1 MSSTLTA
8 TPAVHAIHA
17 AADQPT
23 TIALFGAAGKIGTR
37 IWNRMAANPAW
48 RVLPVEAGDA
58 GQARLRERGVEPVAQ
73 TTAEAEADVVI
84 LAVPDVVL
92 GKVAHT
98 VVPNLRPGTLVICL
112 DPAAPFGG
120 ELPPRDDIA
129 YFVTHP
135 CHPPIVNDETE
146 MEAKF
151 DFYGGI
157 KARQHIVCA
166 LMQGQEAD
174 YERGVAVAREIFAPV
189 MNAYRVTVEQMAIL
203 EPALSETFVL
213 TCMYMMR
220 EAIDEAVKRGVPAEA
235 AREFILGH
243 MNINVA
249 ILFKY
254 HDINFSDGAILAV
267 ERAKP
272 LLFNPNWREIF
283 EPENVM
289 QQVKAITEGRRK

>member
-1 MSSTLTA
+1 MK
-8 TPAVHAIHA
+8 
-17 AADQPT
+17 

-37 IWNRMAANPAW
+37 ISNRMQDDPLY
-48 RVLPVEAGDA
+48 RMLYVEAGEG
-58 GQARLRERGVEPVAQ
+58 GQARLRERGLAPVDQ
-73 TTAEAEADVVI
+73 AEAERLADVVI

-92 GKVAHT
+92 GQVAHG

-120 ELPPRDDIA
+120 ELPARADIA

-146 MEAKF
+146 LEAKY

-157 KARQHIVCA
+157 KAKQHIVCA
-166 LMQGQEAD
+166 LMQGTEED
-174 YERGVAVAREIFAPV
+174 YALGEQIARTIFAPV

-213 TCMYMMR
+213 TCMYMIR

-235 AREFILGH
+235 ARQFILGH
-243 MNINVA
+243 MNINTA
-249 ILFKY
+249 ILFGFL
-254 HDINFSDGAILAV
+254 DIQFSDGAKLAV
-267 ERAKP
+267 ERARP
-272 LLFNPNWREIF
+272 LLFNPDWRQVF
-283 EPENVM
+283 EHDNVM
-289 QQVKAITEGRRK
+289 EQVKAITQGRRK

>member
-1 MSSTLTA
+1 MSALDSTQ
-8 TPAVHAIHA
+8 V
-17 AADQPT
+17 T

-37 IWNRMAANPAW
+37 ISNRMAGNPVYRILA
-48 RVLPVEAGDA
+48 VESGEI
-58 GQARLRERGVEPVAQ
+58 GQARLRERGQESTPQEVA
-73 TTAEAEADVVI
+73 EREADVVI

-92 GKVAHT
+92 GRVAHS
-98 VVPNLRPGTLVICL
+98 VVPNVRPGTLVICL

-120 ELPPRDDIA
+120 ELPARADIA

-135 CHPPIVNDETE
+135 CHPPIVNDETD

-157 KARQHIVCA
+157 KAKQHIVCA
-166 LMQGQEAD
+166 LMQGQESD
-174 YERGVAVAREIFAPV
+174 YARGEAIAREIFAPV

-213 TCMYMMR
+213 TCMYMIR
-220 EAIDEAVKRGVPAEA
+220 EAIEEAVKRGVPAEA
-235 AREFILGH
+235 ARQFILGH
-243 MNINVA
+243 MNINTG
-249 ILFKY
+249 ILFGY
-254 HDINFSDGAILAV
+254 LDINFSDGALLAV

-272 LLFNPNWREIF
+272 LLFNPNWRDIF

-289 QQVKAITEGRRK
+289 EQVKAITEGRRK

>member
-1 MSSTLTA
+1 MSIPETTQA
-8 TPAVHAIHA
+8 
-17 AADQPT
+17 T

-37 IWNRMAANPAW
+37 IVNRMQDNARYRILA
-48 RVLPVEAGDA
+48 VEAGEEA
-58 GQARLRERGVEPVAQ
+58 QERLRARGQEATPPDVA
-73 TTAEAEADVVI
+73 AREADVVI

-92 GKVAHT
+92 GKVAHG
-98 VVPNLRPGTLVICL
+98 VVPHVRPGTLVICL

-120 ELPPRDDIA
+120 ELPPRADVA
-129 YFVTHP
+129 YFVVHP

-157 KARQHIVCA
+157 KAKQHIVCA
-166 LMQGQEAD
+166 LMQGAEEDYARGEAI
-174 YERGVAVAREIFAPV
+174 AREIFAPV

-220 EAIDEAVKRGVPAEA
+220 EAIEEAVKRGVPAEA
-235 AREFILGH
+235 ARQFILGH
-243 MNINVA
+243 MNINTA
-249 ILFKY
+249 ILFGY
-254 HDINFSDGAILAV
+254 LDINFSDGAILAV